1 MDDISNQILRYEE
14 FLNERLRTDLHKVLE
29 LKESVYNDI
38 AEFTQLKS
46 AVDVLKS
53 ESQRGIKSHKTM
65 VDLGCNFYA
74 NAKVEDC
81 STIFIA
87 IGLGFHLEMTLEEA
101 GMFIEEKISELM
113 KKAEGLSAQASQINA
128 RIKVVMETLREL
140 QFPYDEKDR
149 TSARDI
155 W

>member
-1 MDDISNQILRYEE
+1 MDDIPEKILRYEE
-14 FLNERLRTDLHKVLE
+14 FLNDRLRTDLHKVLDH
-29 LKESVYNDI
+29 KENVYKDV

-46 AVDVLKS
+46 AVDLLKN
-53 ESQRGIKSHKTM
+53 EAKKEIISHKTM

-101 GMFIEEKISELM
+101 SVFIEEKISGLLR
-113 KKAEGLSAQASQINA
+113 KAELLSVQASQINA

-140 QFPYDEKDR
+140 QFPFEEENR
-149 TSARDI
+149 TPTRDV

>member
-1 MDDISNQILRYEE
+1 MDDIPEKILRYEE
-14 FLNERLRTDLHKVLE
+14 FLNDRLRTDLHTVLE
-29 LKESVYNDI
+29 RKENVYKDV

-46 AVDVLKS
+46 AVDLLKN
-53 ESQRGIKSHKTM
+53 EAKKGIKSHKTM

-74 NAKVEDC
+74 NARVEDC

-101 GMFIEEKISELM
+101 SVFIEEKISELLR
-113 KKAEGLSAQASQINA
+113 KAEIMSIQASQINA

-140 QFPYDEKDR
+140 QFPFEEKSR
-149 TSARDI
+149 TPTRDV